1 MWQLRHNVTTYDAAY
16 VALAE
21 LLALPLLT
29 SDARLAAAPGLRCQV
44 ILA

>member
-21 LLALPLLT
+21 QLALPFADL
-29 SDARLAAAPGLRCQV
+29 
-44 ILA
+44 